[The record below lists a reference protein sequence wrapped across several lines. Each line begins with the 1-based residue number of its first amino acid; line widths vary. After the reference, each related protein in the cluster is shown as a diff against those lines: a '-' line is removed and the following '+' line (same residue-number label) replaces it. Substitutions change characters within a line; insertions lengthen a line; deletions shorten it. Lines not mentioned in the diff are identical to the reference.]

1 MESEDGRKAFLVFPA
16 SKSQASSQKGRK
28 GALKGNGRRIDYL
41 LYSKEGLYLEWK
53 TEVEEFS
60 FITQLAGLTDH
71 LPVAMRLVV
80 STGEEDS

>member
-1 MESEDGRKAFLVFPA
+1 MSKTVVDETELEVTCAKTSRVSLQTRTMESEDGRKAFLVFPT

-53 TEVEEFS
+53 T
-60 FITQLAGLTDH
+60 
-71 LPVAMRLVV
+71 V
-80 STGEEDS
+80 SYF